1 MQYPSNK
8 IVNVQ
13 ALRGLAVLLVI
24 AVHLLGY
31 EEKFGHGYTIL
42 PRWFAIGGSGVDI
55 FFVISGFVM
64 VTITRGR
71 FQKTGSMRKFIYH
84 RLMRIYPTYWFY
96 SLFMLAFFLMQQKQ
110 GDNSRIVDITASF
123 LLLPQNQWPL
133 LVVGWTLI
141 HEVYFYLMFSLLLA
155 FHERW
160 LLPLM
165 ILWGGAS
172 IAGYFTLSPIE
183 NPAIGLITNPLT
195 LEFIAGGLIARLHFS
210 EKSFAGW
217 PFLIIAFAWWL
228 SGYGFCAK
236 LGLAP
241 ESSNWLRV
249 LIFGIPAAF
258 FVYALVTLEKN
269 AKWQLPIWL
278 VLIGDA
284 SYSVYLSHTLV
295 FAAIWRSWGKFGVA
309 GPWAN
314 GMVIVT
320 MLFSS
325 LVIGMVSFQLIERPL
340 LKFTRRFEPIRHETV
355 KESKVI
361 H

>member
-1 MQYPSNK
+1 MQYPGNK
-8 IVNVQ
+8 IVNIQ

-24 AVHLLGY
+24 AVHLAGY

-42 PRWFAIGGSGVDI
+42 PKWFAIGGSGVDI

-71 FQKTGSMRKFIYH
+71 FQQTGSIRRFIYH

-96 SLFMLAFFLMQQKQ
+96 SLIMLAFFLIQQRQ
-110 GDNSRIVDITASF
+110 GDNSRMVDITASF

-141 HEVYFYLMFSLLLA
+141 HEIYFYLVFSLLLA

-165 ILWGGAS
+165 ILWGGTTITGS
-172 IAGYFTLSPIE
+172 LLLFPNE
-183 NPAIGLITNPLT
+183 NPTIQLITNPLT
-195 LEFIAGGLIARLHFS
+195 LEFIAGGLVARFHYS
-210 EKSFAGW
+210 GKAFAGR
-217 PFLIIAFAWWL
+217 PFLIMALAWWL
-228 SGYGFCAK
+228 LGYGICVK

-241 ESSNWLRV
+241 ESSHWLRV
-249 LIFGIPAAF
+249 LIFGIPAAIS
-258 FVYALVTLEKN
+258 VYALVAMEKN
-269 AKWQLPIWL
+269 SRWQLPIWL

-295 FAAIWRSWGKFGVA
+295 FAAIWRIWGKFGVT
-309 GPWAN
+309 GPWVN
-314 GMVIVT
+314 GLAIVT
-320 MLFSS
+320 MFVSS

-340 LKFTRRFEPIRHETV
+340 LKCTRRLEPAW
-355 KESKVI
+355 
-361 H
+361 

>member
-1 MQYPSNK
+1 MQSSSSK
-8 IVNVQ
+8 IVNIQ

-24 AVHLLGY
+24 AVHLAGY
-31 EEKFGHGYTIL
+31 EEKFGQGYTIL
-42 PRWFAIGGSGVDI
+42 PKWFAIGGSGVDV

-64 VTITRGR
+64 VTITRGW
-71 FQKTGSMRKFIYH
+71 FQKTGSMRRFIYH

-133 LVVGWTLI
+133 LVVGWTLV
-141 HEVYFYLMFSLLLA
+141 HEIYFYLVFSLLLA

-172 IAGYFTLSPIE
+172 ITGCLLLSTSESPTIQ
-183 NPAIGLITNPLT
+183 LITNPLT
-195 LEFIAGGLIARLHFS
+195 LEFIFGSLVARLHFS
-210 EKSFAGW
+210 ENQFSGW
-217 PFLIIAFAWWL
+217 PFLIVAFAWWL
-228 SGYGFCAK
+228 LGYGICVK

-258 FVYALVTLEKN
+258 LVSALVTLEKN
-269 AKWQLPIWL
+269 AKWQLPNWL

-295 FAAIWRSWGKFGVA
+295 FAAIWRIWGKFGVA
-309 GPWAN
+309 GSWAN
-314 GMVIVT
+314 GLVIVT
-320 MLFSS
+320 MFFSS
-325 LVIGMVSFQLIERPL
+325 LVIGLVSFRLSERPL
-340 LKFTRRFEPIRHETV
+340 LKFTRRLEPAW
-355 KESKVI
+355 
-361 H
+361 

>member
-1 MQYPSNK
+1 MQYSNK
-8 IVNVQ
+8 IVNIQ

-24 AVHLLGY
+24 AVHLADY
-31 EEKFGHGYTIL
+31 EEKFGQGYTIL
-42 PRWFAIGGSGVDI
+42 PKWFAMGSSGVDI

-64 VTITRGR
+64 VSITRGKFR
-71 FQKTGSMRKFIYH
+71 KTGSIRQFIYH
-84 RLMRIYPTYWFY
+84 RLTRIYPTYWFY
-96 SLFMLAFFLMQQKQ
+96 SLFMLAFFLMQQNL
-110 GDNSRIVDITASF
+110 GDNNRSVNITASF

-141 HEVYFYLMFSLLLA
+141 HEIYFYLVFSLLLA
-155 FHERW
+155 FPERW

-165 ILWGGAS
+165 LLWGIAT
-172 IAGYFTLSPIE
+172 IAGNLLLSPIE
-183 NPAIGLITNPLT
+183 NPTIRLITNPLT

-210 EKSFAGW
+210 EKSFFGW
-217 PFLIIAFAWWL
+217 PFLIVAFIWWL

-236 LGLAP
+236 LGLGP

-258 FVYALVTLEKN
+258 AVFALVTMEKN
-269 AKWQLPIWL
+269 SQWQLPAWL

-295 FAAIWRSWGKFGVA
+295 FAAIWRIWAKFGIA
-309 GPWAN
+309 GSWAN
-314 GMVIVT
+314 GIVIVT
-320 MLFSS
+320 MLLSS
-325 LVIGMVSFQLIERPL
+325 LIIGMVSFQLIERPL

>member
-1 MQYPSNK
+1 MQYPGNK
-8 IVNVQ
+8 IVNIQ

-24 AVHLLGY
+24 AVHLAGY

-42 PRWFAIGGSGVDI
+42 PKWFAIGGSGVDI

-71 FQKTGSMRKFIYH
+71 FQQTGSIRRFIYH
-84 RLMRIYPTYWFY
+84 RLMRIYPAYWFY
-96 SLFMLAFFLMQQKQ
+96 SLIMLAFFLMQQRQ
-110 GDNSRIVDITASF
+110 GDNSRMVDITASF

-141 HEVYFYLMFSLLLA
+141 HEVYFYLVFSLLLA

-165 ILWGGAS
+165 ILWGGATITGS
-172 IAGYFTLSPIE
+172 LLLFPNE
-183 NPAIGLITNPLT
+183 NPTIQLITNPLT
-195 LEFIAGGLIARLHFS
+195 LEFIAGGLVARFHYS
-210 EKSFAGW
+210 GKAFAGR
-217 PFLIIAFAWWL
+217 PFLIMALAWWL
-228 SGYGFCAK
+228 LGYGICVK

-241 ESSNWLRV
+241 ESSHWLRV
-249 LIFGIPAAF
+249 LIFGIPAAIS
-258 FVYALVTLEKN
+258 VYALVAMEKN
-269 AKWQLPIWL
+269 SRWQLPIWL

-295 FAAIWRSWGKFGVA
+295 FAAIWRIWGEFGVT

-314 GMVIVT
+314 GLAIVT
-320 MLFSS
+320 MFVSS
-325 LVIGMVSFQLIERPL
+325 LVIGMVSFQLIERSL
-340 LKFTRRFEPIRHETV
+340 LKFTRRLEPAW
-355 KESKVI
+355 
-361 H
+361 

>member
-1 MQYPSNK
+1 
-8 IVNVQ
+8 
-13 ALRGLAVLLVI
+13 
-24 AVHLLGY
+24 
-31 EEKFGHGYTIL
+31 
-42 PRWFAIGGSGVDI
+42 
-55 FFVISGFVM
+55 M
-64 VTITRGR
+64 VTITRGWFR
-71 FQKTGSMRKFIYH
+71 KTGSMRKFIYH

-141 HEVYFYLMFSLLLA
+141 HEVYFYLVFSLLLA

-172 IAGYFTLSPIE
+172 ITGCLMLSPIE
-183 NPAIGLITNPLT
+183 NPTIQLITNPLT
-195 LEFIAGGLIARLHFS
+195 LEFIAGGLIARFHFS
-210 EKSFAGW
+210 GNSFAGW
-217 PFLIIAFAWWL
+217 PFLIIALAWWL
-228 SGYGFCAK
+228 LGYGICVK
-236 LGLAP
+236 LGLVP

-258 FVYALVTLEKN
+258 SVYALVTIEKN
-269 AKWQLPIWL
+269 SKWQLPIWL

-295 FAAIWRSWGKFGVA
+295 FAAIWRIWGKFGVV

-314 GMVIVT
+314 GIVLV
-320 MLFSS
+320 MMFLFS
-325 LVIGMVSFQLIERPL
+325 LVIGMASFQLIERPI
-340 LKFTRRFEPIRHETV
+340 LKFTRRFESALVRNRERIQNQ
-355 KESKVI
+355 SLI
-361 H
+361 